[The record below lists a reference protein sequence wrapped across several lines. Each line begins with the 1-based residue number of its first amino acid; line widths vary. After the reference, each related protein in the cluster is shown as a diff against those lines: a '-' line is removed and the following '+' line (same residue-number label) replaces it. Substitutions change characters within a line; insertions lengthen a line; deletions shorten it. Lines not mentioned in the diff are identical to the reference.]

1 MITKPMLAGTIKA
14 LSEVRYPVIVS
25 PKLDGIRCLKLEG
38 KVLSRTFKPIPN
50 DYIRTTLEKLLPDGV
65 DGEIIVGDVFQQT
78 TSAVMS
84 KEGEPAF
91 AFWMFDAVGRHLN
104 EPYKSRLLLLKNI
117 IDKIGDPRIVEVP
130 TYAAGA
136 EEALLGFEKLFL
148 EQGYEGLMTRDPDGP
163 YKCGRSTVKEG
174 WLLKLKRFE
183 DHEAE
188 ILGFVEQLQN
198 TNAAEKNELGYTKR
212 SSAKAGKV
220 GKGTLGK
227 FKVRDLESGVVFFVG
242 TGLTDEQ
249 RQEIWNHK
257 ARYQG
262 KLVKYKCQPY
272 GEKDKPRLPVFLGFR
287 DERDR

>member
-1 MITKPMLAGTIKA
+1 MIKKPMLAGSIKD
-14 LSEVRYPVIVS
+14 LSEVRYPCIVS
-25 PKLDGIRCLKLEG
+25 PKIDGIRALKLGG
-38 KVLSRTFKPIPN
+38 KLRSRTFKPIPN
-50 DYIRTTLEKLLPDGV
+50 HFIRTMLESALPDGI
-65 DGEIIVGDVFQQT
+65 DGEIIVGNIFQAT

-84 KEGEPAF
+84 RDGEPAF
-91 AFWMFDAVGRHLN
+91 EFWAFDMVEGHLD
-104 EPYKSRLLLLKNI
+104 EPYSSRLMRLHNVVDAIHDMRVL
-117 IDKIGDPRIVEVP
+117 EVP
-130 TYAAGA
+130 TFTVQN
-136 EEALLGFEKLFL
+136 EQELLKYEKKFLDDGF
-148 EQGYEGLMTRDPDGP
+148 EGLMVRAPGGP

-174 WLLKLKRFE
+174 WLLKLKRFQ
-183 DHEAE
+183 DHEAV
-188 ILGFVEQLQN
+188 ILGFVEQLKN
-198 TNAAEKNELGYTKR
+198 TNKAEKDELGHTKR

-262 KLVKYKCQPY
+262 KLIKYKCQPY

>member
-1 MITKPMLAGTIKA
+1 MIKKPMLAGSIKD
-14 LSEVRYPVIVS
+14 LSEVRYPCIVS
-25 PKLDGIRCLKLEG
+25 PKIDGIRCLKLSN

-50 DYIRTTLEKLLPDGV
+50 NHIRDTLQKLLPNGI
-65 DGEIIVGDVFQQT
+65 DGEIIVGNVFQKT

-84 KEGEPAF
+84 REGQPAF
-91 AFWMFDAVGRHLN
+91 EFWAFDMVEGHLD
-104 EPYKSRLLLLKNI
+104 EPYSSRLMRLRNVVDAIHDMRVL
-117 IDKIGDPRIVEVP
+117 EVP
-130 TYAAGA
+130 TFTVQH
-136 EEALLGFEKLFL
+136 EKELLKYEKKFLDDGF
-148 EQGYEGLMTRDPDGP
+148 EGLMVRSPDGS
-163 YKCGRSTVKEG
+163 YKCGRSTTREG

-183 DHEAE
+183 DHEAV
-188 ILGFVEQLQN
+188 ILGFVEQLHN
-198 TNAAEKNELGYTKR
+198 TNEATIDELGHTKR

-262 KLVKYKCQPY
+262 KLIKYKCQPY